1 MWIIPTARFSTNNS
15 AEEISDLD
23 AIATRILKGKV
34 RMGRFGWDVSGGN
47 YDQRTIYQ
55 DLLISAPSEGMHVS
69 VSVFILQI

>member
-1 MWIIPTARFSTNNS
+1 
-15 AEEISDLD
+15 
-23 AIATRILKGKV
+23 
-34 RMGRFGWDVSGGN
+34 MGRFGWDVSGGN